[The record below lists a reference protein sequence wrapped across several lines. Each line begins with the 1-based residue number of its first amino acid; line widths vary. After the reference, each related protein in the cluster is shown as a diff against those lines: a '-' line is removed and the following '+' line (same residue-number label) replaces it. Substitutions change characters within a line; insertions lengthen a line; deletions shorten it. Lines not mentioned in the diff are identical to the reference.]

1 MPDAPQT
8 GQLDYATY
16 LELPTMLSLQTPQ
29 SNPAEHDEMLFIVIH
44 QVYELWF
51 KQILHELDLAGVR
64 LRNGDLWGVAHVLK
78 RVRMILKTLVSQI
91 DILETMT
98 PSSFV
103 SFRDRLDT
111 SSGFQSMQ
119 FRCIE
124 FRLGVKREQVLKYL
138 PEGLHGRD
146 EAMDRY
152 RQPSVI
158 DDFHAFLAT
167 QGLDVP
173 EDLLHADPERR
184 YQGDERMQ
192 DLILVAHETR
202 PELDML
208 FETMLDIDE
217 GLQEWRYRHVQLVR
231 RTIGNK
237 HGTGGSPGVPYL
249 ERTLFEPAFPD
260 LWAIR
265 HRF

>member
-1 MPDAPQT
+1 MNDTSKMPELNYASYLQIEEL
-8 GQLDYATY
+8 LD
-16 LELPTMLSLQTPQ
+16 LQEPK
-29 SNPAEHDEMLFIVIH
+29 SDPAEHDETLFIIIH

-51 KQILHELDLAGVR
+51 KQVLHELDLAGTR
-64 LRNGDLWGVAHVLK
+64 FRDADLWGVSHVLK

-103 SFRDRLDT
+103 SFRERLDT

-124 FRLGVKREQVLKYL
+124 FRLGIKREQVLKYI

-146 EAMDRY
+146 SALARY
-152 RQPSVI
+152 EQPSII
-158 DDFHAFLAT
+158 DDFHAFLVT
-167 QGLDVP
+167 QGVDVP
-173 EDLLHADPERR
+173 TSILNAPTDQR
-184 YQGDERMQ
+184 YEGDIAMQ
-192 DLILVAHETR
+192 DLLLAAHESR

-249 ERTLFEPAFPD
+249 ERSLFEPAFPD

>member
-1 MPDAPQT
+1 MADT
-8 GQLDYATY
+8 STHDTLDYAAY
-16 LELPTMLSLQTPQ
+16 LKLPELLSLQIPQ
-29 SNPAEHDEMLFIVIH
+29 SDPAEHDETLFIIIH

-51 KQILHELDLAGVR
+51 KQVLHELDLAGIR
-64 LRNGDLWGVAHVLK
+64 FRDADLWGVAHVLK

-124 FRLGVKREQVLKYL
+124 FRLGIKREQVLKYL

-146 EAMDRY
+146 DAMDRY
-152 RQPSVI
+152 RQPSII
-158 DDFHAFLAT
+158 DDFHAFLST

-173 EDLLHADPERR
+173 DDLLSPDPEQR
-184 YQGDERMQ
+184 YEGDERMQ
-192 DLILVAHETR
+192 DLLVSAHESR